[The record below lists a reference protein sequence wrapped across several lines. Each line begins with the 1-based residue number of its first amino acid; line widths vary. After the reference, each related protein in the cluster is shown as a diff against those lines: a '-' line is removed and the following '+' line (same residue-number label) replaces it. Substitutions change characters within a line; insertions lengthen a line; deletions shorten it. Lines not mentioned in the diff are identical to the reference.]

1 MVNLRKKIQRC
12 DSRISST
19 ISWQHAGNYFSA
31 HRLIIKSQERKFC
44 YGLFEMWAVQSVLF
58 WCHFCSRVLSN
69 SLTFD
74 LYNCSGWPSTPSS
87 TKLHFV
93 MWLEKKSFATN
104 CVQIYLSNI
113 NPYPLS
119 EKKWKKC
126 DSIIVE
132 AKENT

>member
-1 MVNLRKKIQRC
+1 MVDLRKKIQRC

-31 HRLIIKSQERKFC
+31 NRLIIKSQERKFC
-44 YGLFEMWAVQSVLF
+44 YGLFEMWVVQSVLF

-87 TKLHFV
+87 TKLHFA
-93 MWLEKKSFATN
+93 MWLEKRIFRQTVYKFIQAMLTL
-104 CVQIYLSNI
+104 I
-113 NPYPLS
+113 
-119 EKKWKKC
+119 WKAMEQMWLNNSWSHQK
-126 DSIIVE
+126 IP
-132 AKENT
+132 